1 MAVRSNDAVLTK
13 KKGILPKGNIYFGCD
28 GTCWLSGKG
37 LQVRGRYF
45 KIRKRRRRKRHKNTQ
60 NSSDGE
66 QKY

>member
-1 MAVRSNDAVLTK
+1 MAVRSNDAVLTKKK

-28 GTCWLSGKG
+28 GTCWLSGKW

-45 KIRKRRRRKRHKNTQ
+45 KIRKRHKNTQ